1 MGGHVTFFG
10 PYLRLGPHLG
20 DEIREALR
28 FGLIVVLVC
37 RLFEVDPDRA
47 LLGIAQVLVDLH
59 LLLLG
64 GHAA

>member
-1 MGGHVTFFG
+1 MTFFG
-10 PYLRLGPHLG
+10 PWLHLSSHLS
-20 DEIREALR
+20 DKIREALR

-47 LLGIAQVLVDLH
+47 LLGIPQVLVDLR